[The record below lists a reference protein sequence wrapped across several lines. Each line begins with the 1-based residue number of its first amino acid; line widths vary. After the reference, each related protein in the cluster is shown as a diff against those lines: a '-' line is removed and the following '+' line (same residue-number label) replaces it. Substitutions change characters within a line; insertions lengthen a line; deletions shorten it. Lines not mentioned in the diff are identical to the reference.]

1 MLKQRGFTLVELVV
15 VLVVVA
21 ALGVGITN
29 FIGRSVQGVSDT
41 AERQKLAQIAWIV
54 SEKLSRSLRD
64 ALPNS
69 VRLNASGSC
78 IEFIPT
84 LAGSDYL
91 SVPVAA
97 SAVGF
102 EAIPFSNYGAAQL
115 NTSLDR
121 VAVFPSAIAGLYNLS
136 ARAVISPTISAI
148 NSGSTPGALQL
159 VLSGAHQFL
168 ADSPVRRLYIVQNPQ
183 MYCFEGSRLNLY
195 RDYGYRSAMPTTSG
209 LASSV
214 IATDIVQG
222 RFEYNAGTL
231 ARTGLINVL
240 FEVSEGGSAAQAV
253 NQEVQLRNVP

>member
-1 MLKQRGFTLVELVV
+1 MLKQRGFTLIELVV
-15 VLVVVA
+15 VLVIVA
-21 ALGVGITN
+21 VLGLGITN

-84 LAGSDYL
+84 FAGTDYL
-91 SVPVAA
+91 SAPVAA
-97 SAVGF
+97 SANSF

-121 VAVFPSAIAGLYNLS
+121 VAIFPSSLAGLYQLS
-136 ARAVISPTISAI
+136 ARAVISATISGI
-148 NSGSTPGALQL
+148 NSGSTPGSLQL
-159 VLSGAHQFL
+159 TLSNSHQFL

-195 RDYGYRSAMPTTSG
+195 RDYGYRSAMPSSAGLSG
-209 LASSV
+209 NI
-214 IATDIVQG
+214 IATDLVQG
-222 RFEYNAGTL
+222 RFDYNAGTL
-231 ARTGLINVL
+231 ARTGVMSFS
-240 FEVSEGGSAAQAV
+240 FEVSEGGSAAQTV